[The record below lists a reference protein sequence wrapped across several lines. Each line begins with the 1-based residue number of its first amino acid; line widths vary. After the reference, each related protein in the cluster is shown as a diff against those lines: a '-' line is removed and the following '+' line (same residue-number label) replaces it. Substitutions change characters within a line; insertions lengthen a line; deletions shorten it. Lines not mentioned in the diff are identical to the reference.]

1 MSNTNLDV
9 ESVTSISKQ
18 EYARYLDAFYKELP
32 FDKALGQ
39 INPYTHTVIT
49 NWNDYFVYAHCYILK
64 EKAETSLAVLEN
76 QYANQNKELSKNL
89 SAAQRESSYLRSSR
103 KFRSI
108 LLLLSIL
115 LCAVLFFVSSN
126 RPEQSE
132 YNALLAQNEIL
143 KEEVSSYKKDL
154 IDAKEAISSSYHD
167 GYSSGYSEGRTD
179 AQASSNSISNNPSS
193 YSSTYQSDSPVSD
206 TDYIGNS
213 STKKFHRSTCSYL
226 PSKSNQVPLKS
237 RDEAINNGYVP
248 CKRCN
253 P

>member
-9 ESVTSISKQ
+9 DSITSISKQ
-18 EYARYLDAFYKELP
+18 EYARYLSSFYKDLP

-49 NWNDYFVYAHCYILK
+49 NWNDYFVYAHCYVLK

-76 QYANQNKELSKNL
+76 QYASRNKELSKNL
-89 SAAQRESSYLRSSR
+89 SAAQRESSYLRSSL

-108 LLLLSIL
+108 LLLLSII
-115 LCAVLFFVSSN
+115 LCAVLFFISSN
-126 RPEQSE
+126 RPSQSE
-132 YNALLAQNEIL
+132 YNALLAQNETL
-143 KEEVSSYKKDL
+143 TEEVSSYKEDL
-154 IDAKEAISSSYHD
+154 IEAKTSISSSYHD
-167 GYSSGYSEGRTD
+167 GYSSGYLQGVSE
-179 AQASSNSISNNPSS
+179 AQSISNSTVGSS
-193 YSSTYQSDSPVSD
+193 SSSTYQTDTPVPE

-226 PSKSNQVPLKS
+226 PSTENQVPLKS